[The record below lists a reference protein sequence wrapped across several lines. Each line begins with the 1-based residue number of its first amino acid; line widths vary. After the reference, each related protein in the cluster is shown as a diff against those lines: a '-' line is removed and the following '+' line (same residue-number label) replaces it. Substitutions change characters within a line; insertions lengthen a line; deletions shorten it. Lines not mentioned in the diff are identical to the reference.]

1 MHFGTRNFCF
11 VLRRSWVNL
20 KGKRNSIYVIG
31 FVEKHANMSQNFML
45 FLLTCHI
52 HYSCKRNIFYRFERK
67 LWHNAFE
74 NYNVCKSLL
83 KQFSKNIDIFRFWIQ
98 CSHLVMSKFN
108 LSIRR
113 LVTLEWHKKKM
124 LHQCSLL
131 QNISRIHIEFLSF
144 RLRRQLGCL
153 WSAEVW
159 DKFDIFIC
167 IMRNEL
173 IEKLF
178 IPKTFGRKSHFR
190 NIVVWK

>member
-1 MHFGTRNFCF
+1 MHFGTRNLCF
-11 VLRRSWVNL
+11 VLHRSWVNL

-67 LWHNAFE
+67 LWHDAFE
-74 NYNVCKSLL
+74 NYNVRKLVL
-83 KQFSKNIDIFRFWIQ
+83 KKFSQTISDIDISRFCIHW
-98 CSHLVMSKFN
+98 SHLVMSKFN

-113 LVTLEWHKKKM
+113 LVTLEWHKRKM

-144 RLRRQLGCL
+144 RLRRQWAVCDLR
-153 WSAEVW
+153 
-159 DKFDIFIC
+159 KFEINLIFLYVSC
-167 IMRNEL
+167 AMN
-173 IEKLF
+173 
-178 IPKTFGRKSHFR
+178 
-190 NIVVWK
+190 